1 MFITFEGIEG
11 SGKSSV
17 LADMRSRLEERGFD
31 VVATLEPGG
40 SRLGVELRR
49 ILLDMSSRDLTGE
62 SELFLYMADR
72 AQHVSQVIRP
82 ALEAGKIVLSDR
94 FADSTVAY
102 QGYGRGLDPA
112 LLHSFNH
119 MAAAALKPDM
129 TMLFD
134 LPSEL
139 GLRRA
144 QARNTVERKSM
155 TEGRFE
161 AESITFHER
170 VRQGYLTWAALNK
183 ERFRVIDAAK
193 PLEKVC
199 DTAWGVLDQELTA
212 RGKIPI
218 APKTTPFQ

>member
-11 SGKSSV
+11 SGKSTV
-17 LADMRSRLEERGFD
+17 LEEMRSRLERKGFD

-40 SRLGVELRR
+40 SRLGRELRR

-119 MAAAALKPDM
+119 VAAAALKPDM
-129 TMLFD
+129 TLLFD
-134 LPSEL
+134 LPAEL
-139 GLRRA
+139 GLKRA
-144 QARNTVERKSM
+144 RARNDLEVKSVS
-155 TEGRFE
+155 EGRFE

-183 ERFRVIDAAK
+183 DRFHVIDAAQ
-193 PLEKVC
+193 PLDQVC
-199 DTAWGVLDQELTA
+199 ATAWEVLDRELA
-212 RGKIPI
+212 KRGKTPTV
-218 APKTTPFQ
+218 PKAVPFQ

>member
-1 MFITFEGIEG
+1 
-11 SGKSSV
+11 
-17 LADMRSRLEERGFD
+17 
-31 VVATLEPGG
+31 
-40 SRLGVELRR
+40 
-49 ILLDMSSRDLTGE
+49 
-62 SELFLYMADR
+62 
-72 AQHVSQVIRP
+72 
-82 ALEAGKIVLSDR
+82 VLSDR

-112 LLHSFNH
+112 LLHTFNDV
-119 MAAAALKPDM
+119 AAAALKPDM

-134 LPSEL
+134 LPAEL

-144 QARNTVERKSM
+144 QTRNTVERKSM

-193 PLEKVC
+193 PLEVVC
-199 DTAWGVLDQELTA
+199 DTAWDVLDRELTA
-212 RGKIPI
+212 QGKIPV

>member
-17 LADMRSRLEERGFD
+17 LADMRSRLEEKGFD
-31 VVATLEPGG
+31 VLATLEPGG

-49 ILLDMSSRDLTGE
+49 ILLGMAGRDLTGE

-119 MAAAALKPDM
+119 VASAALKPDM
-129 TMLFD
+129 TLLFD
-134 LPSEL
+134 LPAEL

-144 QARNTVERKSM
+144 QTRNTLERKSM

-183 ERFRVIDAAK
+183 ERFRVINAAK
-193 PLEKVC
+193 PLKKVC
-199 DTAWGVLDQELTA
+199 DTAWNVIDRELA
-212 RGKIPI
+212 ALGKTPA
-218 APKTTPFQ
+218 APKTTAFQ

>member
-129 TMLFD
+129 TLLFD
-134 LPSEL
+134 LPAEL
-139 GLRRA
+139 GLKRA

-161 AESITFHER
+161 AESVTFHER

-193 PLEKVC
+193 PLGQVC
-199 DTAWGVLDQELTA
+199 DTAWDVIDRELA
-212 RGKIPI
+212 AQGKTPA
-218 APKTTPFQ
+218 APKTMPFQ